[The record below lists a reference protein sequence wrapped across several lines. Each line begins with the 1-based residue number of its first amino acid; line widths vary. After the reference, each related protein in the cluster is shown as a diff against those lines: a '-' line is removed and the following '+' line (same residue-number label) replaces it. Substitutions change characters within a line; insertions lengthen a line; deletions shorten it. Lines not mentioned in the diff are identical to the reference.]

1 MVKVFEFIE
10 KVTHAKYIVI
20 YSEFILCESYIS
32 TSTKWFNVYSA
43 VYVMKY
49 DIWWLML

>member
-1 MVKVFEFIE
+1 MVKVFEFIV
-10 KVTHAKYIVI
+10 KVTDPKFIVI
-20 YSEFILCESYIS
+20 YSEFLLCESYIS
-32 TSTKWFNVYSA
+32 TKWYNLYSA